1 LWRNSS
7 RTINDETFRGYRKG
21 KTAEGINEVAMAYD
35 FQDSN
40 EKHFNVLALY
50 NSTYQNVSFV
60 PMPFG
65 LLRISRSLNAVSN
78 AYLQLVQGSGV
89 KMLLDF
95 TKEMPKQATRLT
107 FEFSAAVGPLFFEW
121 VVVLLFPV

>member
-1 LWRNSS
+1 
-7 RTINDETFRGYRKG
+7 
-21 KTAEGINEVAMAYD
+21 MAYD

-50 NSTYQNVSFV
+50 NSTYQNVSYV

-65 LLRISRSLNAVSN
+65 LLRISRSLNAISN
-78 AYLQLVQGSGV
+78 AYLQFLQGPGIN
-89 KMLLDF
+89 MLLDF

-107 FEFSAAVGPLFFEW
+107 FDFSAVVGPLFFEW
-121 VVVLLFPV
+121 VVALLFPA

>member
-1 LWRNSS
+1 MGMLPPLIYADSAIILWVIL
-7 RTINDETFRGYRKG
+7 T
-21 KTAEGINEVAMAYD
+21 TAVTAAYD

-65 LLRISRSLNAVSN
+65 LLRISRSLNAV
-78 AYLQLVQGSGV
+78 GV
-89 KMLLDF
+89 IYFADINLNLSDISCLSTHWKGWLSCVTL
-95 TKEMPKQATRLT
+95 
-107 FEFSAAVGPLFFEW
+107 
-121 VVVLLFPV
+121 